1 MRISDWSSDVCS
13 SDLVVETPVTRQPW
27 WVQVAENALNS
38 PAVGWVITIF
48 SSSRIRPP
56 PTSMSLVLASTVPA
70 SGAAGWSLDP
80 PLQAARS
87 GTPTPTTAAPPRAR
101 RRLRQVLGSTAI
113 SLLAGAAPK
122 PSEPVETSTATSGE
136 PDLVAGDPELPR
148 LQRGGGRSTLDAAVG
163 QGELALVAATIDG
176 RAHGADDAALMG
188 AHRSEAL
195 ELARRR
201 LEIGSASCRER
212 VCQCV

>member
-70 SGAAGWSLDP
+70 SGAAGWSLD
-80 PLQAARS
+80 RS
-87 GTPTPTTAAPPRAR
+87 GERRVGKECVGKCRSRWSRYHEKKKKQDTT
-101 RRLRQVLGSTAI
+101 I
-113 SLLAGAAPK
+113 
-122 PSEPVETSTATSGE
+122 ATK
-136 PDLVAGDPELPR
+136 
-148 LQRGGGRSTLDAAVG
+148 
-163 QGELALVAATIDG
+163 
-176 RAHGADDAALMG
+176 
-188 AHRSEAL
+188 
-195 ELARRR
+195 
-201 LEIGSASCRER
+201 
-212 VCQCV
+212 